1 MVIVIPKFFHKTCS
15 ERRRNCIGNLKKVDR
30 GWVVNEK
37 EKKAFIAIHFV
48 QLFRSSGGHDEGRV
62 QQIIEVVQ
70 PHGTPHMNEL
80 LTVEFTA
87 NEV

>member
-1 MVIVIPKFFHKTCS
+1 
-15 ERRRNCIGNLKKVDR
+15 
-30 GWVVNEK
+30 VVNEK
-37 EKKAFIAIHFV
+37 EKAFIAIHLV